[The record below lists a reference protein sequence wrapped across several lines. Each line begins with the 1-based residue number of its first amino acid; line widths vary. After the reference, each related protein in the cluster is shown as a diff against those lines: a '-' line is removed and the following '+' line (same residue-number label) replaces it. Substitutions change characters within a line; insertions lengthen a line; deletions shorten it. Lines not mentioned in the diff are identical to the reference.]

1 MMKTMKRILSGLFFV
16 MLLSFNHTA
25 IAQMRGGGRMG
36 QGRSGHGNVH
46 SQQKMRINV
55 RKMAALHLYD
65 EHKVLKKLRIKNKEQ
80 ARKISAL
87 LQDYNRAVRN
97 IELKYHDRIREAK
110 RMAKEAGSN
119 SYQAGNDTGMQLVR
133 KQIRL
138 KLAPVRKEVM
148 VHQQELNRKMKQ
160 LLNKKQYK
168 KWLKYQRKK
177 NRIRSQNQTQMHNR
191 NKRSGHGS
199 RRGGGI
205 RGGGG
210 RGMYR

>member
-1 MMKTMKRILSGLFFV
+1 MKMIKRIFPALALV
-16 MLLSFNHTA
+16 LLLMFNHTA
-25 IAQMRGGGRMG
+25 VAQMHGGGRMG
-36 QGRSGHGNVH
+36 QGRSGREHAG
-46 SQQKMRINV
+46 SQQPRRINV
-55 RKMAALHLYD
+55 RKMAALYLYD
-65 EHKVLKKLRIKNKEQ
+65 EHKVLKKLRVKNKEK

-177 NRIRSQNQTQMHNR
+177 NRIRSQNQTQLHSR
-191 NKRSGHGS
+191 NNRSGHGS
-199 RRGGGI
+199 RKGGGM